1 MTASDGPEAGPAA
14 EHAVDPGAALR
25 SAAHLAMDVFVYA
38 PAGALL
44 TAASDV
50 PAMAAKGRARIDQ
63 ELRNAHL
70 VGRFVVDT
78 GVRRMRGQ
86 LEHLT
91 GGRPAPGPGPSAA
104 PPPSRAAARP
114 ATRPSTTRPPTTPP
128 STTRPPAARPAGGAP
143 RTEAGIPGAPGAAEA
158 GPVPARD
165 TAVDRAIPDYDT
177 LSASQVVRRL
187 DGLKPRELRAVV
199 RHELANRG
207 RRTILHR
214 AEQLLGEA
222 PPSSPPPVTT

>member
-25 SAAHLAMDVFVYA
+25 SAANLAMDVFVYA

-86 LEHLT
+86 LEHLM
-91 GGRPAPGPGPSAA
+91 GERRGQEPGSSAA
-104 PPPSRAAARP
+104 PPPRAAARP
-114 ATRPSTTRPPTTPP
+114 ATGPSATRPSATRPSAP
-128 STTRPPAARPAGGAP
+128 RPAGPAP
-143 RTEAGIPGAPGAAEA
+143 RTDAGIPGAPGAAGA
-158 GPVPARD
+158 DGGATPARD